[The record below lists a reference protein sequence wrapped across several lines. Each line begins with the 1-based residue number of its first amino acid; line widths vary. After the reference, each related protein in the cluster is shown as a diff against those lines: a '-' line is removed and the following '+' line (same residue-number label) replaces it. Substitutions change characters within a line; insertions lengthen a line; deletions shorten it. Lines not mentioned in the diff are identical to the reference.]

1 MWQSARKFQFTGNI
15 FSSLWNFMF
24 IMKLSMN
31 VMPLLSI
38 LIVYAVLLY
47 LYMVHGSSER
57 ILTYS
62 VGS

>member
-1 MWQSARKFQFTGNI
+1 MWQSAGKFQFTGNI
-15 FSSLWNFMF
+15 FSGLWNFML

-31 VMPLLSI
+31 AMPLLSI
-38 LIVYAVLLY
+38 LTVYTVLLY